1 MITPCPIE
9 NKKMNGASQRKYNQ
23 GIKAGYT
30 IINIMSGNFQ
40 VKVSALGDKGLGLL
54 TLHLYYRHY
63 HLFHTH
69 PTVLKSITVIIHV
82 VIIIIGIT

>member
-23 GIKAGYT
+23 GTKAAYT
-30 IINIMSGNFQ
+30 IINIMSGN
-40 VKVSALGDKGLGLL
+40 SSSESPPSKGQGLF
-54 TLHLYYRHY
+54 TLHLYHRHY

-69 PTVLKSITVIIHV
+69 TAMLESIPIVIHV
-82 VIIIIGIT
+82 VVIIVGIT